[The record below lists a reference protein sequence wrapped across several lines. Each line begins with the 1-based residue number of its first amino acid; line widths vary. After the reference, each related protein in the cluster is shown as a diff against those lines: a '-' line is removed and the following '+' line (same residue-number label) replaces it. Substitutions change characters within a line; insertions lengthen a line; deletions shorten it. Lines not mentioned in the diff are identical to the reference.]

1 MITELKKREVRLLKR
16 IKASTDE
23 VGALKI
29 ALDMEM
35 ESIRVYEN
43 LLRQTDAPA
52 QKEIVCSLLKEEQH
66 RYIPFENT
74 CLCLSDPAGW
84 YLWNEQSFV
93 DGGTSWA

>member
-35 ESIRVYEN
+35 ESI
-43 LLRQTDAPA
+43 RQTDAPA

>member
-23 VGALKI
+23 VGALKS
-29 ALDMEM
+29 ALAIEM

-66 RYIPFENT
+66 RYITIENT
-74 CLCLSDPAGW
+74 
-84 YLWNEQSFV
+84 
-93 DGGTSWA
+93 